1 MTTLTAADA
10 RRAARNASAIAAA
23 SILSRGIQFGWQ
35 LVFVLLVTQEA
46 FGVYGAVSS
55 FVQIGTAIA
64 GFGLGLIVIREVA
77 RRPDHAGRYL
87 TATLF
92 LQTLFAL
99 LAYVGLNAAA
109 ALGGYS
115 EAVRAFLAL
124 AALNLLID
132 TAGNMAFDQLM
143 ARERMVETSIISV
156 VHVLAM
162 VVMAFIG
169 LQLGYS
175 LFGVYAG
182 VSLAG
187 LLRAGLLWWRLR
199 RAAVRPIWPLDRAIA
214 QSLLVNAA
222 PIALSAVLYLAYQQM
237 DKLLTNRFVGDRET
251 AYLSLAFVIIFG
263 LVEVLNTTIL
273 TALYPLMS
281 RAAVDRSSERF
292 GFMVDKLGVF
302 TFALLLPIA
311 LVLTFF
317 GEALIVPIFQER
329 YRTTAHILSIF
340 IWYALL
346 SMTNNALVQ
355 GLMTQNRQRR
365 VLLNRV
371 CGLVVNLVSLL
382 LLLPAFGVMGAP
394 LAAVIA
400 ESVVAALTLLTF
412 RAHGWDT
419 RAFLAQLGRLALWG
433 GVVAL
438 VMWTA
443 GQVNPYLGMTA
454 GAVVYTAGLMFL
466 PILRPHDWDF
476 LYRLVTALPMGGLVQ
491 RVWKRRVS
499 EGVKE

>member
-1 MTTLTAADA
+1 MTSLTAADA
-10 RRAARNASAIAAA
+10 RRAARNASAIAAS

-35 LVFVLLVTQEA
+35 LIFVLLVSQEA
-46 FGVYGAVSS
+46 FGIYGAVSS

-77 RRPDHAGRYL
+77 RRPDQSGRYL

-92 LQTLFAL
+92 MQTLFAM
-99 LAYVGLNAAA
+99 LAYVVLNMVA

-115 EAVRAFLAL
+115 EAVRVFLAL
-124 AALNLLID
+124 AAINLIVD
-132 TAGNMAFDQLM
+132 TLGNIAFDQLM
-143 ARERMVETSIISV
+143 AHERMVETSIISV

-162 VVMAFIG
+162 MMLAFTG

-175 LFGVYAG
+175 LFGVYAA
-182 VSLAG
+182 VALSG

-199 RAAVRPIWPLDRAIA
+199 RAAVLPTWPVDRTVAR
-214 QSLLVNAA
+214 SLLVNAA
-222 PIALSAVLYLAYQQM
+222 PIALSSVLYLAYQQI

-251 AYLSLAFVIIFG
+251 AYLSLAFVVIFG
-263 LVEVLNTTIL
+263 LVEVLNTTVL

-292 GFMVDKLGVF
+292 GFMVDKVSMF

-382 LLLPAFGVMGAP
+382 LLLPSFGVMGAP
-394 LAAVIA
+394 LASVIA
-400 ESVVAALTLLTF
+400 ESVVAVLTLLTF
-412 RAHGWDT
+412 RAHGWD
-419 RAFLAQLGRLALWG
+419 RREFLLQIGRLALWG
-433 GVVAL
+433 AMVAL
-438 VMWTA
+438 VM
-443 GQVNPYLGMTA
+443 GMVGSLNSYLGIIIGVIA
-454 GAVVYTAGLMFL
+454 YAAGLMFL

-476 LYRLVTALPMGGLVQ
+476 LYRLVSALPIGGLVG
-491 RVWKRRVS
+491 RVWKREVGGS
-499 EGVKE
+499 A